1 MVILSLVLIYLY
13 YLKLVLTPGSMI
25 GLRRCVVGYHKQWMG
40 IWRFVA
46 ISDPPALPPLKVFK
60 PKHDLPILPNYR
72 QAAPEEFWN
81 SFPSN
86 YVQPA
91 ISLVNGQVLQR
102 MALETGRVCPILL
115 QAVVSDI
122 TLGASIGCKGYCR
135 RPTKASNAPSAYT
148 DGRKVTDA
156 IADWVSKGFAYGPL
170 PLSDVPKGAKFSGVM
185 TRPKPNGSVRII
197 LNLSS
202 PKGSSVNDGIDSSDF
217 PTVMSSTTKWL
228 RALHRAGKRCLMTKV
243 DWADAYKHL
252 AVRLEDTELQYFN
265 WLGKAFKE
273 LSLVF
278 GCASSA
284 GLFDRL
290 AKVVL
295 AVVVF
300 RAGIDPVLVIQ
311 HLDDCCAAG
320 PRDSS
325 ILAKFDAVFAEV
337 AAELGLRLAPRDDP
351 EKSFAPSTQGVIL
364 GVYYDTV
371 AWTWAIPHS
380 KFALLLQSLKFLMDE
395 TTCPQEQIWS
405 VVGKLIHVKRLVP
418 GGHFNLYWLLRAN
431 SFSTDPKCP
440 VPLCADLKRQVWF
453 WFTMLQVCSG
463 RASLPDP
470 DRVLP
475 AWSLDIFTD
484 AAGGSKTSKGQG
496 VGVVSAQFWSYVP
509 WQWAINSGQDT
520 GDFRRLDRIMS
531 ALELFGPLVAICAA
545 RKFCRGIPVRCW
557 VDNAGSVFI
566 YKKGYSTSCAYSSA
580 IATAIA
586 TVAAGLGCQVELCKI
601 TRCSNEG
608 ALMADFISK
617 GALSRF
623 RSLADSTEGFK
634 CPRLPL
640 PVPLA
645 LLRWVTS
652 PSPDFNLGH
661 AILRELAADGDV
673 LGY

>member
-1 MVILSLVLIYLY
+1 MLPFIFNCDSWVL
-13 YLKLVLTPGSMI
+13 
-25 GLRRCVVGYHKQWMG
+25 GLDERVVGYQLQWLG
-40 IWRFVA
+40 VWKATA
-46 ISDPPALPPLKVFK
+46 IADLPALPALKVFK
-60 PKHDLPILPNYR
+60 PKHSLPILQNYR
-72 QAAPEEFWN
+72 VAAPVSFWKV
-81 SFPSN
+81 FPSN
-86 YVQPA
+86 FVQPA
-91 ISLVNGQVLQR
+91 TSLVDGFVLQH

-115 QAVVSDI
+115 REVVSDV
-122 TLGASIGCKGYCR
+122 TLGANIGCKGYFR
-135 RPTKASNAPSAYT
+135 RPTKASNAPSAFA

-156 IADWVSKGFAYGPL
+156 VADWISKGFAYGPI
-170 PLSDVPKGAKFSGVM
+170 PLSEVPRGAKFSGIM

-197 LNLSS
+197 LNLSA
-202 PKGSSVNDGIDSSDF
+202 PKGSSVNDGIDSSEF

-228 RALHRAGKRCLMTKV
+228 QALHRAGRGCLMAKV

-252 AVRLEDTELQYFN
+252 AVRLEDTELQYFT
-265 WLGKAFKE
+265 WLGMAFKE

-295 AVVVF
+295 AIVVF

-320 PRDSS
+320 PKNSQV
-325 ILAKFDAVFAEV
+325 LAKFDQVFMEV
-337 AAELGLRLAPRDDP
+337 ANELGLRLAPRDDP
-351 EKSFAPSTQGVIL
+351 EKSFAPGTQGVIL

-380 KFALLLQSLKFLMDE
+380 KFGLLLQNLKLLMDE
-395 TTCPQEQIWS
+395 DFCPQEDIWS

-440 VPLCADLKRQVWF
+440 VPLCAELKRQVWF

-470 DRVLP
+470 DRILP
-475 AWSLDIFTD
+475 AWSLDIYTD
-484 AAGGSKTSKGQG
+484 AAGGSRTSKGQG

-509 WQWAINSGQDT
+509 WQWAINTGQDT
-520 GDFRRLDRIMS
+520 GDYRRLDRIMS

-586 TVAAGLGCQVELCKI
+586 TVAAGLGCELELCKI
-601 TRCSNEG
+601 TRCSTDG
-608 ALMADFISK
+608 ALMADFLSK
-617 GALSRF
+617 GAFGRF
-623 RSLADSTEGFK
+623 RYLADSTPGFD
-634 CPRLPL
+634 CPLLPL
-640 PVPLA
+640 PVPAA
-645 LLRWVTS
+645 LLRWVSS
-652 PSPDFNLGH
+652 PSADFNLGH
-661 AILRELAADGDV
+661 AILLELSADDEV